1 LPGEDERDARMVL
14 ERGLPLS
21 WLSRQIGH
29 TSEAVTDR
37 HYGHSS
43 RQRSKQEVKRLNGAF
58 KL

>member
-1 LPGEDERDARMVL
+1 MVL